1 MPGTGRNSA
10 AGKAEFKGILQ
21 AAARETAGPSAA
33 DRERVLLLII
43 DMQNDSMEHGALPV
57 PDLLQDKENTA
68 RFCTGTRKAIMPFA
82 GRYRRRLICVPNEI
96 GNRVINNG

>member
-21 AAARETAGPSAA
+21 AAARETARPSAA

-57 PDLLQDKENTA
+57 PDLLQDKE
-68 RFCTGTRKAIMPFA
+68 KI
-82 GRYRRRLICVPNEI
+82 RRIRRVSVPEPGKRSCRSQGGI
-96 GNRVINNG
+96 VGA